1 MINDTIAAIATAI
14 GEGGIGI
21 IRISGEDSFDI
32 LKKVF
37 RSVEKQEEV
46 EKESFFLGRKLR
58 YGHVVDSEEEI
69 IDEVLAVY
77 MKAPKT
83 YTAEDVV
90 EIYCHGSVV
99 ALRKILRRVLTCGAR
114 LAERG
119 EFTKRAFLNGRLDLS
134 QAEAVMDLI
143 SARSDKAYG
152 SAMSQLQGELSEG
165 VDIIRKF
172 ILDVL
177 VEMTVNI
184 DYPDEDIEEL
194 TYRSL
199 IKSLLNIKEQLEK
212 LRKGA
217 DTGKLI
223 REGLGVT
230 IIGRPNVGKS
240 SLMNRLLGES
250 RVIVTDIAGTTRD
263 TIEESANIRGIEVRL
278 TDTAGIRR
286 TEDTIEKI
294 GIEKSLESI
303 NTADLIIYVVNAG
316 EALTEEDEK
325 IIEEIQYKKV
335 IILLNKSDLDKKV
348 SKEYMAEKLP
358 GAKIILTSMKT
369 GEGISQIGDEVENMV
384 YGGAVAQ
391 GNSVTV
397 TNTRH
402 IALIENALLSINEAI
417 ETTELKEAL
426 DIIEIDVRNAY
437 DLLGEITGE
446 TTSDDIINEVFARFC
461 LGK

>member
-1 MINDTIAAIATAI
+1 MKLAHGRTVGFIASC
-14 GEGGIGI
+14 
-21 IRISGEDSFDI
+21 R
-32 LKKVF
+32 
-37 RSVEKQEEV
+37 
-46 EKESFFLGRKLR
+46 
-58 YGHVVDSEEEI
+58 
-69 IDEVLAVY
+69 
-77 MKAPKT
+77 
-83 YTAEDVV
+83 
-90 EIYCHGSVV
+90 
-99 ALRKILRRVLTCGAR
+99 
-114 LAERG
+114 
-119 EFTKRAFLNGRLDLS
+119 
-134 QAEAVMDLI
+134 
-143 SARSDKAYG
+143 
-152 SAMSQLQGELSEG
+152 
-165 VDIIRKF
+165 
-172 ILDVL
+172 
-177 VEMTVNI
+177 NI